1 MKRSLVLILMLV
13 DFALGAA
20 DTKLSLASE
29 SNASTKAHIHLSIN
43 SESGVYGKGDTVKV
57 FAILE
62 RPFDRPLSI
71 RVNSSGKRIYTNN
84 KFRVTSSDS
93 SVVYS
98 GCFNEACAVTVA
110 VGDYDDRSSFKT
122 IGFVVS
128 PEDFMPGFSEP
139 KDLVEFW
146 EKQIDKL
153 NKKKPRVK
161 IKEIEHEDSDRY
173 VCYDLEISMPEGSPV
188 RGYMAMPRDAVAS
201 TLPIVLLPHPA
212 GVAKPHCRSS
222 VKTAVEWAKKG
233 NGTIALDIN
242 AHGFLN
248 AQPQEYYDDLDAT
261 TLKDYAKRPLV
272 SHEEFY
278 FRLMYL
284 RLVRAMDYLTSLPQW
299 DGKRALVVGESQG
312 AGQAGAIAALDHR
325 IGMVVMNVPAL
336 CDIGGVLNGHKGGWP
351 AYYSQNVTAPEIKE
365 LSEAIL
371 PYYDVALLLK
381 YTKASIIME
390 CGLIDTVCSPESVYS
405 AYNNALNSVSKTM
418 LTYPRRPHHRV
429 AKPYY
434 KDWEKKV
441 GNIRNSMIDSYL
453 K

>member
-20 DTKLSLASE
+20 DTKLALASE

-161 IKEIEHEDSDRY
+161 TKEIEHEDSDRY
-173 VCYDLEISMPEGSPV
+173 VCYDLEISMPEE
-188 RGYMAMPRDAVAS
+188 AIC
-201 TLPIVLLPHPA
+201 LPILFF
-212 GVAKPHCRSS
+212 
-222 VKTAVEWAKKG
+222 
-233 NGTIALDIN
+233 I
-242 AHGFLN
+242 
-248 AQPQEYYDDLDAT
+248 
-261 TLKDYAKRPLV
+261 
-272 SHEEFY
+272 
-278 FRLMYL
+278 
-284 RLVRAMDYLTSLPQW
+284 
-299 DGKRALVVGESQG
+299 
-312 AGQAGAIAALDHR
+312 
-325 IGMVVMNVPAL
+325 
-336 CDIGGVLNGHKGGWP
+336 
-351 AYYSQNVTAPEIKE
+351 
-365 LSEAIL
+365 LS
-371 PYYDVALLLK
+371 
-381 YTKASIIME
+381 KASSGKHTGKTSSDII
-390 CGLIDTVCSPESVYS
+390 LLFVY
-405 AYNNALNSVSKTM
+405 
-418 LTYPRRPHHRV
+418 
-429 AKPYY
+429 
-434 KDWEKKV
+434 E
-441 GNIRNSMIDSYL
+441 
-453 K
+453 